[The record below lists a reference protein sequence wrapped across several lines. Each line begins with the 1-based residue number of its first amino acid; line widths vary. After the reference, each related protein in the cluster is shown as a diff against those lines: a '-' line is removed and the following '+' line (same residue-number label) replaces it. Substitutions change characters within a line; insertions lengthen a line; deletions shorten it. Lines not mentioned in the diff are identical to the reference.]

1 MNEVRDSEPGVAEE
15 AALPNIVAG
24 DAAAGHEG
32 TAGEAAG
39 AGDPFAPDAPD
50 DAPVAEDDDG
60 VDAAVVDDVVDDD
73 VVVDEES
80 ARDEHEA
87 SADEEAKAE
96 AAARAAAIPDDE
108 LDRIVEAL
116 LFASSDALTPVKIAQ
131 AAGGLSPRRVRQSI
145 DRLRAEYAGRL
156 CSFDVM
162 EIAGGYRLYTRP
174 EYQEHVARLE
184 KMKAPEKL
192 SAASLETLAII
203 AYRQP
208 IIRAD
213 VDSIRGV
220 QSGAILKS
228 LMDRRLIRVVG
239 RSDQPGRPLQYGTTK
254 RFLDHFGLG
263 SIRDLPRVEDL
274 KAP

>member
-1 MNEVRDSEPGVAEE
+1 MSDVRDSEASAADEALPTEAVAADPDEGEAGDVGALVEASVDDGELTADDEVVAIDASAPAEDDEE
-15 AALPNIVAG
+15 AA
-24 DAAAGHEG
+24 E
-32 TAGEAAG
+32 
-39 AGDPFAPDAPD
+39 
-50 DAPVAEDDDG
+50 
-60 VDAAVVDDVVDDD
+60 
-73 VVVDEES
+73 
-80 ARDEHEA
+80 
-87 SADEEAKAE
+87 
-96 AAARAAAIPDDE
+96 RAAPIPDEE

-116 LFASSDALTPVKIAQ
+116 LFASGDALTPVKIAQ
-131 AAGGLSPRRVRQSI
+131 AAGGQSARRVRQAI

-156 CSFDVM
+156 CSFDIM

-213 VDSIRGV
+213 IDSIRGV

-228 LMDRRLIRVVG
+228 LMDRKLIRVVG
-239 RSDQPGRPLQYGTTK
+239 RSEQPGRPLQYGTTK